1 MTEWSPSSRPERR
14 RPKIARA
21 TAGSTSTTSTSGAP
35 MTSPTMLCAASFTQ
49 RTWPLSSSTYA
60 GTFTSAI
67 ALGNESAYSGG
78 TGSEGIGS
86 TEARS
91 AGRAGSHPDEMSRP
105 PRKGRPAA
113 STVGPA
119 GVVPLRPADGRHP
132 GRGSARRHDTDS
144 SFSDPERAV
153 DEQARAGERE
163 RDDDDHRPVGRDSG
177 AHTRQKPRRRPARD
191 QAQDRD
197 HRQRSEERD
206 VVEQHDAELDAE
218 RLPGGDEGGQYG
230 EVREC
235 GRELDGHDSRPQTR
249 RRRRRIGRAPAERAG
264 RGMPVRPHESRGDEE
279 TRATHEGEHVLRVVP
294 EMGRVIQQEA
304 ARAEDNRNPDD
315 RRDREDARGER
326 AEHRLALGSERE
338 HDRRRDCGWV
348 DA

>member
-35 MTSPTMLCAASFTQ
+35 MTSPTMLWAASFIQ
-49 RTWPLSSSTYA
+49 RTWPLSSRTYA

-67 ALGNESAYSGG
+67 ALGNESAYSDG

-91 AGRAGSHPDEMSRP
+91 AGRARP
-105 PRKGRPAA
+105 PPPGNRPPPPKGRPAPA
-113 STVGPA
+113 PPPGEGRGPPERGGRPGSRLGPA

-191 QAQDRD
+191 EAQDRD

-206 VVEQHDAELDAE
+206 VVEQHAAKLDAG
-218 RLPGGDEGGQYG
+218 RPRGGEGGGKYG
-230 EVREC
+230 EVGKC
-235 GRELDGHDSRPQTR
+235 GGELDGHVPRPQTR

-264 RGMPVRPHESRGDEE
+264 RGMPVRPHE
-279 TRATHEGEHVLRVVP
+279 
-294 EMGRVIQQEA
+294 
-304 ARAEDNRNPDD
+304 
-315 RRDREDARGER
+315 
-326 AEHRLALGSERE
+326 
-338 HDRRRDCGWV
+338 
-348 DA
+348 